1 MKILNFFPRLRILS
15 RVRFGNLAK
24 MVDYAGK
31 LRAEKVLI
39 KNSESFNRKIAHIL
53 DGGTEKLQC
62 VFDFDATI
70 SKAWHNG
77 EKVKKKI
84 IFGT

>member
-1 MKILNFFPRLRILS
+1 MVIYCPCIPTHLWRTYIVIKVTQYYSFPHI
-15 RVRFGNLAK
+15 
-24 MVDYAGK
+24 
-31 LRAEKVLI
+31 
-39 KNSESFNRKIAHIL
+39 FNRKIAHIL

-77 EKVKKKI
+77 EKVNKKI
-84 IFGT
+84 IFGTKKT

>member
-1 MKILNFFPRLRILS
+1 
-15 RVRFGNLAK
+15 
-24 MVDYAGK
+24 MVDYAAS

-39 KNSESFNRKIAHIL
+39 KDGEKFNRKIENIL
-53 DGGTEKLQC
+53 NGGTGKLQC

-77 EKVKKKI
+77 EKVSHSRI
-84 IFGT
+84 SLDAILQTSL

>member
-1 MKILNFFPRLRILS
+1 M
-15 RVRFGNLAK
+15 RFRNLAK

-39 KNSESFNRKIAHIL
+39 KNSDSFNRKIAHIL

-77 EKVKKKI
+77 EKVKKNIGLLDINKFKKI
-84 IFGT
+84 